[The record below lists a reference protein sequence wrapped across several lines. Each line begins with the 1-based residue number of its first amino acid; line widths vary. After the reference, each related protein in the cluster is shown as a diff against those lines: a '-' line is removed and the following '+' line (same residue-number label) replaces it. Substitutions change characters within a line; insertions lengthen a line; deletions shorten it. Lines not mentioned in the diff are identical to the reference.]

1 MVKLKILFVCV
12 MMMSLFVRG
21 VAQQAVS
28 RRICDTIHYEFIHD
42 KIIIPVTVNGVTVKY
57 IVDTGGTTG
66 TIREAAVE
74 MKAVAAGGDLG
85 VSDMNGN
92 RVSYQEAILSNV
104 QLSPNYKLAEIKSLI
119 FPQNGFFKELGVVGL
134 LGSDAFG

>member
-74 MKAVAAGGDLG
+74 MKAVAAGG
-85 VSDMNGN
+85 
-92 RVSYQEAILSNV
+92 RE
-104 QLSPNYKLAEIKSLI
+104 
-119 FPQNGFFKELGVVGL
+119 
-134 LGSDAFG
+134 

>member
-42 KIIIPVTVNGVTVKY
+42 KIIIPVTVNGVTVKVY
-57 IVDTGGTTG
+57 RGYGRNDRDDTGSG
-66 TIREAAVE
+66 R
-74 MKAVAAGGDLG
+74 
-85 VSDMNGN
+85 
-92 RVSYQEAILSNV
+92 
-104 QLSPNYKLAEIKSLI
+104 
-119 FPQNGFFKELGVVGL
+119 
-134 LGSDAFG
+134 